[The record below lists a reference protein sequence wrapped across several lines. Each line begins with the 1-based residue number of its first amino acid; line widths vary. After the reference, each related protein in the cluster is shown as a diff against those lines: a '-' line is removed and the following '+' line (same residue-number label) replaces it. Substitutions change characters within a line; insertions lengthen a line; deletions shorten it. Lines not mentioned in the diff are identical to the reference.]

1 MQGRRNQKPAI
12 GFPGNVGAAR
22 WLGLAAGLLV
32 CALSAAG
39 LSAGETV
46 TDPMAALKISRMGA
60 GNDMPAF
67 TLEALDGQAVAS
79 ADLKG
84 KVVLLNFWAT
94 WCGPCKDEMP
104 SLERLRKQFDP
115 ADVVVLSVT
124 TDHQRE
130 GIQAFMKHLG
140 LALPVLLDEDQEV
153 SGSFMVRGLPTTFLV
168 GKDGK
173 LAGRAV
179 GPRAWDSPEAV
190 ALLRGLKGAAR

>member
-1 MQGRRNQKPAI
+1 MPGRHNQQPAI
-12 GFPGNVGAAR
+12 GVPGNAGAAR

-60 GNDMPAF
+60 GTDMPAF

-124 TDHQRE
+124 TDHQRA

-173 LAGRAV
+173 LVGRAV

>member
-1 MQGRRNQKPAI
+1 MA
-12 GFPGNVGAAR
+12 
-22 WLGLAAGLLV
+22 WLLV
-32 CALSAAG
+32 CMLSG
-39 LSAGETV
+39 TVLSAGEAL

-60 GNDMPAF
+60 GTDMPAF
-67 TLEALDGQAVAS
+67 TLRALDGHPVAS
-79 ADLKG
+79 SELKG

-104 SLERLRKQFDP
+104 SLERLRKQFDQSE
-115 ADVVVLSVT
+115 VVLLSVT
-124 TDHQRE
+124 TDHQRD
-130 GIQAFMKHLG
+130 GIQAFMQHLG

-173 LAGRAV
+173 LIGRAV

-190 ALLRGLKGAAR
+190 ALVTRLKEAGR

>member
-1 MQGRRNQKPAI
+1 MMRRRRHRFVSRVARKVDGVRRI
-12 GFPGNVGAAR
+12 GLMA
-22 WLGLAAGLLV
+22 WLLV
-32 CALSAAG
+32 CMLGVTA
-39 LSAGETV
+39 LSAGETM

-60 GNDMPAF
+60 GTDMPAF
-67 TLEALDGQAVAS
+67 TLQALDGRPVS
-79 ADLKG
+79 SSELKG

-104 SLERLRKQFDP
+104 SLERLRKQFDQSE
-115 ADVVVLSVT
+115 VVLLSVT

-130 GIQAFMKHLG
+130 GIRAFMQHLG

-168 GKDGK
+168 GKDGT
-173 LAGRAV
+173 LVGRAV

-190 ALLRGLKGAAR
+190 ALVTRLKEAGR